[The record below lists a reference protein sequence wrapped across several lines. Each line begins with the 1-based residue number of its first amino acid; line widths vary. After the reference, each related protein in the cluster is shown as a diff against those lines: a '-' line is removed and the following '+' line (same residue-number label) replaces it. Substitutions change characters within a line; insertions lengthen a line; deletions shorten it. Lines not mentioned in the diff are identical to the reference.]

1 MAKKREAL
9 QEVFVDFLANP
20 AETGSQVEFAKTH
33 NVSAVT
39 LSKWK
44 AKPEFWEKVEKRLYG
59 HYLAT
64 LDPAMIKA
72 SSAKALNGDNRS
84 LDRHFTLRGKIHG
97 LGEPPAPTQNN
108 QFNIFNIDREKG
120 AELAQ
125 KFREFMLNDPR
136 KHV

>member
-9 QEVFVDFLANP
+9 QGVFVDFLANP
-20 AETGSQVEFAKTH
+20 EETGSQVEFAKAH
-33 NVSAVT
+33 NINQAT

-44 AKPEFWEKVEKRLYG
+44 AKPEFWELVEKRLYG
-59 HYLAT
+59 HYLVS
-64 LDPAMIKA
+64 LDPAMIKV
-72 SSAKALNGDNRS
+72 SSAQALKGDNKA
-84 LDRHFTLRGKIHG
+84 LDRHFKLRGK
-97 LGEPPAPTQNN
+97 LRNEGELPPPTQNN

-120 AELAQ
+120 QELAS